1 LPSQLRA
8 TAAGLVRGADAAVFD
23 CDGVLV
29 GVSASYDRTIALT
42 VARLLGELGISARL
56 DVDAALIEGFKA
68 TGGFND
74 EVDLACAAAL
84 CAAAAEA
91 SGRDAR
97 GLAAGACDSLGPSGI
112 AGVEAR
118 LAGVADIAPAAAA
131 LGHPGPSSRVRAEF
145 NSIFYGRA
153 ARARPLGGGPGGGQG
168 MIEHDALLVDVP
180 AVRAIRRA
188 TGRRP
193 AVVTGRGRA
202 PFEHTVRG
210 PLRSEFDLGSSAFLE
225 DEPRALAKPSPE
237 PLARALGALGS
248 ARALYVGDSMEDLLM
263 ARAAARAGHGVSF
276 CGVTG
281 TSRDPGARR
290 RMFEAAGADA
300 TVGSVLELAE
310 AARGGA

>member
-1 LPSQLRA
+1 LASHLRA

-42 VARLLGELGISARL
+42 VGSLLGGLGIPARL
-56 DVDAALIEGFKA
+56 DVDGALIEGFKA

-74 EVDLACAAAL
+74 EVDLACAAVL
-84 CAAAAEA
+84 CAAAAAA

-97 GLAAGACDSLGPSGI
+97 ELAAWACGSLGPSGV

-118 LAGVADIAPAAAA
+118 LAGVADISATVAA
-131 LGHPGPSSRVRAEF
+131 LAHPGPSSRVSAEF
-145 NSIFYGRA
+145 NRVFYGPEMH
-153 ARARPLGGGPGGGQG
+153 ARLFGGPPAAGGG
-168 MIEHDALLVDVP
+168 MIESDALLVDVP
-180 AVRAIRRA
+180 AMRAIRRA

-210 PLRSEFDLGSSAFLE
+210 PLRSEFDLAASAFLE
-225 DEPRALAKPSPE
+225 DEPRSMAKPSPA
-237 PLARALGALGS
+237 PLARALAALGS

-263 ARAAARAGHGVSF
+263 ARAASRAGLGVSF

-281 TSRDPGARR
+281 TSRDPAARR
-290 RMFEAAGADA
+290 RMFEGAGADA
-300 TVGSVLELAE
+300 TVGSVSELAA